1 MIVTSSVMLLC
12 MYFKSNSTALNW
24 RSG

>member
-1 MIVTSSVMLLC
+1 MLVTSSVMLLC
-12 MYFKSNSTALNW
+12 GYFRSNSTALNW